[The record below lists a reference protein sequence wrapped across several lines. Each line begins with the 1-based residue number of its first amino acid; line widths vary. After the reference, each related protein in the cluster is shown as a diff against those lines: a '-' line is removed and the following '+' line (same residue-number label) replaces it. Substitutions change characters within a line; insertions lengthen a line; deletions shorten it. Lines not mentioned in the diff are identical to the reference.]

1 MKISQKLIRRT
12 FLLLSP
18 LLLGISIKGC
28 NVLGLFIFTLFCLAD
43 PFLPQGPFGLGQG
56 PQHETI
62 YIANNG
68 EIFKPVLGF
77 QCQFT
82 LDFTVP
88 GGPDLYDITY
98 QWVNDA
104 GNIIVGA
111 NGTIFRFDPPLQS
124 NFIPNPAGTQDL
136 NAIDQDLPSPN
147 VVAVGDSGTVI
158 KSTDNGLSWSVVSF
172 PSLANLNSCTI
183 IGDYILVGGDGY
195 SAYQSEDFG
204 ETWEQVGLGENFNS
218 VDPTSFNAIFFVDNN
233 VGYMGGPWGLMGKTT
248 DGGANWVTFG
258 VPDFEE
264 IYDLFFISPDSGVV
278 VGKPSMVRF
287 TADGGTTWEEDPG
300 ITSLLAGSS
309 IKKIGA
315 LSEEF
320 GIAITDSG
328 SIISFATDSSLLTAV
343 NEDGIHIHNYSLSNN
358 YPNPFNPSTIIE
370 YSLPQFGFVTLT
382 VYDML
387 GREIAILV
395 NEEKPA
401 GNYKFEFNAGDL
413 ASGVYYY
420 QINIGNE
427 FIETKKMVLLR

>member
-28 NVLGLFIFTLFCLAD
+28 NVLGLFIFTIFCLAD

-56 PQHETI
+56 PQHRTI

-68 EIFKPVLGF
+68 EIFKRVQGF

-172 PSLANLNSCTI
+172 PDSADLFTCEI
-183 IGDYILVGGDGY
+183 MGDYILVGG
-195 SAYQSEDFG
+195 SSPFIYQSEDCG
-204 ETWEQVGLGENFNS
+204 ETWEIIGVGENFS
-218 VDPTSFNAIFFVDNN
+218 PDGPFSFNAIFFYDEN
-233 VGYMGGPWGLMGKTT
+233 VGYMGGSGGFMGKTT
-248 DGGANWVTFG
+248 NGGTNWTTLFA
-258 VPDFEE
+258 PDFEQ
-264 IYDLFFISPDSGVV
+264 INDLFFISPDSGVA
-278 VGKPSMVRF
+278 VGSPGIVRF
-287 TADGGTTWEEDPG
+287 TADGGNTWEEDPE

-343 NEDGIHIHNYSLSNN
+343 NEDEIHIHNYSLSNN

-387 GREIAILV
+387 GREIATLV

-413 ASGVYYY
+413 ASGIYYY
-420 QINIGNE
+420 QIKIGNE
-427 FIETKKMVLLR
+427 FAETKKMVLLR

>member
-1 MKISQKLIRRT
+1 MKISHKLVRRT

-18 LLLGISIKGC
+18 LLLGISFKGC
-28 NVLGLFIFTLFCLAD
+28 SILGLLIFTNICTHITFHPNAAYGITPLPIRDLLILAPD
-43 PFLPQGPFGLGQG
+43 
-56 PQHETI
+56 
-62 YIANNG
+62 G
-68 EIFKPVLGF
+68 EILRKLGA
-77 QCQFT
+77 CT
-82 LDFTVP
+82 INTAAIVP
-88 GGPDLYDITY
+88 GKPALYDITY
-98 QWVNDA
+98 QGVVDV

-111 NGTIFRFDPPLQS
+111 NGTIFRLFGLDG
-124 NFIPNPAGTQDL
+124 FIISSPAGTQDL
-136 NAIDQDLPSPN
+136 YSIDQDLPSRN
-147 VVAVGDSGTVI
+147 VIAVGEGGTVI
-158 KSTDNGLSWSVVSF
+158 KSTDDGLSWSVINF
-172 PSLANLNSCTI
+172 PDSADLFTCEI
-183 IGDYILVGGDGY
+183 IGDYILVGGIGY
-195 SAYQSEDFG
+195 SAYQSEDCG
-204 ETWEQVGLGENFNS
+204 ETWEQIGLGENFNS
-218 VDPTSFNAIFFVDNN
+218 VGPTSFNAIFFVDEN

-287 TADGGTTWEEDPG
+287 TADGGNTWEEDPE

-343 NEDGIHIHNYSLSNN
+343 SDEDIQIHNYSLSNN

-370 YSLPQFGFVTLT
+370 YNLPQYGFVTLT

-387 GREIAILV
+387 GREIATLV
-395 NEEKPA
+395 NEEKSA
-401 GNYKFEFNAGDL
+401 GNHKFEFNAGDL
-413 ASGVYYY
+413 ASGIYYY
-420 QINIGNE
+420 HLNVGYE
-427 FIETKKMVLLR
+427 FVETKKMVLMK